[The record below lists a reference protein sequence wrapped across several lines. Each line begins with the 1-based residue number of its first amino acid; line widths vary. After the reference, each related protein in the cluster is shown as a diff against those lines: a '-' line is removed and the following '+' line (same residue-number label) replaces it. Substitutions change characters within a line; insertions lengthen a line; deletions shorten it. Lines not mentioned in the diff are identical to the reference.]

1 MRAESTGTAQA
12 GRSTVPRPLLPLL
25 ALLAAGAVALLLA
38 WFMYFLTHSSELRLD
53 DSERV
58 QMLDFVRLKRNET
71 TARKD
76 RRPERP
82 EPQEAPEVP
91 PMDAS
96 SSAAGEVLAVTA
108 PSAPGGGLDIG
119 RGGLGLGGDGE
130 YLPIVKVA
138 PVYPR
143 RALERGI
150 TGQCLVSYTVT
161 TSGTVRDVS
170 VVEEYCDDPLFRRP
184 SVEAALRFKY
194 KPRVINDTPV
204 EVTDV
209 YNMFYYEKQPGEAGG
224 GR

>member
-1 MRAESTGTAQA
+1 MRAEPPVGEAPR
-12 GRSTVPRPLLPLL
+12 RSAALRPLLPGL
-25 ALLAAGAVALLLA
+25 ALLAAAGVALLLA
-38 WFMYFLTHSSELRLD
+38 WFMYFLTHSSELRLN
-53 DSERV
+53 DSDRV

-76 RRPERP
+76 RRPDRP

-91 PMDAS
+91 PMEAS
-96 SSAAGEVLAVTA
+96 SNAGGEVLAVSA
-108 PSAPGGGLDIG
+108 PSAPLDGLDIG

-170 VVEEYCDDPLFRRP
+170 VIEEYCDDPLFRRP
-184 SVEAALRFKY
+184 SIEAALRFKY
-194 KPRVINDTPV
+194 KPRVIDGTPV

-209 YNMFYYEKQPGEAGG
+209 YNMFHYEKQPGQEGG

>member
-1 MRAESTGTAQA
+1 MRAEAAGEARA
-12 GRSTVPRPLLPLL
+12 GRPALLRPLLPAF
-25 ALLAAGAVALLLA
+25 ALISAAVVALLLA
-38 WFMYFLTHSSELRLD
+38 WFMYFLTHSSELRLND
-53 DSERV
+53 AERV

-76 RRPERP
+76 RRPDRP
-82 EPQEAPEVP
+82 QPREAPEVP
-91 PMDAS
+91 PMEAS
-96 SSAAGEVLAVTA
+96 SNASGEVLAISA
-108 PSAPGGGLDIG
+108 PSAPLGGLDIG
-119 RGGLGLGGDGE
+119 RGGLGLDGDGE

-143 RALERGI
+143 RALERDI

-170 VVEEYCDDPLFRRP
+170 VIEEYCDDPLFRRP

-194 KPRVINDTPV
+194 KPRVIDGTPV

-209 YNMFYYEKQPGEAGG
+209 YNMFHYEKQPGQEGG

>member
-1 MRAESTGTAQA
+1 M
-12 GRSTVPRPLLPLL
+12 LPAL
-25 ALLAAGAVALLLA
+25 ALLAATVVALLLA
-38 WFMYFLTHSSELRLD
+38 WFMYFLTHSSELRLN
-53 DSERV
+53 DSDRV
-58 QMLDFVRLKRNET
+58 QMLDFVRLKHNET

-76 RRPERP
+76 RRPDRP
-82 EPQEAPEVP
+82 EPQQAPEVP
-91 PMDAS
+91 PMAAS
-96 SSAAGEVLAVTA
+96 SNAGGEILAVSA
-108 PSAPGGGLDIG
+108 PSAGLDGLDIG
-119 RGGLGLGGDGE
+119 RGGLGLGGYGE

-170 VVEEYCDDPLFRRP
+170 VIEAYCDDPLFRRP

-194 KPRVINDTPV
+194 KPRVIDGTPV

-209 YNMFYYEKQPGEAGG
+209 YNMFHYEKQPGQEGG

>member
-1 MRAESTGTAQA
+1 MLAEKLTAP
-12 GRSTVPRPLLPLL
+12 GVTRLGPLRSLLPLL
-25 ALLAAGAVALLLA
+25 AVLLAGVVALLLA

-53 DSERV
+53 QSDRT
-58 QMLDFVRLKRNET
+58 QLLDFVRLQRNET

-76 RRPERP
+76 RRPDRP

-91 PMDAS
+91 PMEAS
-96 SSAAGEVLAVTA
+96 NSAGGEVLAVTA
-108 PSAPGGGLDIG
+108 PTAPVGGLDIG
-119 RGGLGLGGDGE
+119 RSGLGLGGDGE

-170 VVEEYCDDPLFRRP
+170 VVEAYCDDPLFRRP
-184 SVEAALRFKY
+184 SIEAALRFKY
-194 KPRVINDTPV
+194 KPRVIDGTPV
-204 EVTDV
+204 EVTEV
-209 YNMFYYEKQPGEAGG
+209 YNMFYYEKQPGQAGG